1 MGNPELDFS
10 FPILPGSHLNLA
22 NPPLEFIKSV
32 CAIFAQAKEFTIEIG
47 ILKRN
52 LLDLVGVREFS
63 DEAIFRN
70 PCEPL
75 KLSMV
80 ICQHCNNI
88 RDFDFC
94 RDADLFPSN
103 ARSITKW
110 KCLMCDCEYDRLAIE
125 FALVDLVHRLEMNF
139 APQDLKCG
147 KCRQLRSDNVS
158 RHCLC
163 SGTYQYTLNPVDIR
177 RKLRT
182 IVNVATV
189 HNLPRLKDCA
199 QMTLQNW

>member
-139 APQDLKCG
+139 APQD
-147 KCRQLRSDNVS
+147 
-158 RHCLC
+158 
-163 SGTYQYTLNPVDIR
+163 QYTLNPVDIR